1 MPKEKEKSKMKPS
14 QTKKQKAS
22 TQAYLDISE
31 IKDDCVVMKDGTLRM
46 VLLVSS
52 INFSLKS
59 QDEQNA
65 VIQAYTMFLNT
76 LDFPL
81 QIVIQSRRLNIE
93 DYLKKLQKTEREQ
106 VNELLKMQTADYR
119 KFVGELVELGDIMS
133 KRFFVVVP
141 YSALTNKPKSFMDRI
156 RETLS
161 PTSIIKLSQSKFEK
175 FRNECR
181 KRTEMIMGGLGSMDL
196 KAVILDTQSL
206 IELYYNSYNP
216 TVSDSQKLTE
226 PGKVQAEPYD

>member
-1 MPKEKEKSKMKPS
+1 MAKEKNNIKPS
-14 QTKKQKAS
+14 QTTKQKAS

-31 IKDDCVVMKDGTLRM
+31 IKDNCIVMKDGTLRM

-65 VIQAYTMFLNT
+65 VIQAYTQFLNS

-81 QIVIQSRRLNIE
+81 QIVIQSRKLNI
-93 DYLKKLQKTEREQ
+93 DLYLDKLQTVEREQ
-106 VNELLKMQTADYR
+106 TNELLKMQTADYR
-119 KFVGELVELGDIMS
+119 RFVNELVELSEIMS
-133 KRFFVVVP
+133 KRFYVVVP
-141 YSALTNKPKSFMDRI
+141 YSPVSNKPRSFIDRL

-175 FRNECR
+175 FRNELR
-181 KRTEMIMGGLGSMDL
+181 KRSEEIMGGLSSMDL
-196 KAVILDTQSL
+196 KAVPLDTQTL
-206 IELYYNSYNP
+206 IELFYNSYNP
-216 TVSDSQKLTE
+216 TVSEKQKL
-226 PGKVQAEPYD
+226 AEINKIQVENDD